1 LPTSHLSLDSIAKSS
16 SKSKQKSKTKS
27 ARLHQQEDIS
37 MNQRSNGHANS
48 TNFFTSKSV
57 KEAQQATCQFC
68 GLAMLKKNIPTHIR
82 RAHTPKEE
90 LVCLNEEQNIFT
102 FNYLKPGQRRKRSA
116 RAYDYSLMTAT
127 VHMLFYRKFK
137 IIKIKGKSILINS
150 IDPEQSGQV

>member
-68 GLAMLKKNIPTHIR
+68 GLAMLKKKHTNTHTSSSHAKR
-82 RAHTPKEE
+82 RTSVSERGTKHIYIQLFEAW
-90 LVCLNEEQNIFT
+90 
-102 FNYLKPGQRRKRSA
+102 
-116 RAYDYSLMTAT
+116 TAA
-127 VHMLFYRKFK
+127 
-137 IIKIKGKSILINS
+137 
-150 IDPEQSGQV
+150 